1 MSYHIYLSYN
11 NNEELIELP
20 VLPKKIEVSG
30 NGNNKSTDILNLG
43 EVTQLKL
50 PKQFSLQIESEF
62 PANWLPLCN
71 VSENKL
77 LNPFEYISKI
87 EKWRKTLKPIRLVF
101 VGSTIDINAAV
112 SIESFNYS
120 EEGGD
125 VGTWSYKLKLKEYR
139 FFGADKINLDNNVL
153 QKSRASMK
161 RVSQTYTV
169 KQGDTLTSIAIKNFG
184 DESKYW
190 DIKRLNGLTD
200 ADLLKGLEAGMEL
213 RLY

>member
-1 MSYHIYLSYN
+1 MGYHIYLSYN

-30 NGNNKSTDILNLG
+30 SGNNKSTEILSIG
-43 EVTQLKL
+43 EITQLKM
-50 PKQFSLQIESEF
+50 PKEFTIQLESDF
-62 PANWLPLCN
+62 PVMWYPSCN
-71 VSENKL
+71 VSKNKL
-77 LNPFEYISKI
+77 LLPYEYISKI
-87 EKWRKTLKPIRLVF
+87 EKWRTTLKPIRMVF
-101 VGSTIDINAAV
+101 VGSTIDINVAV
-112 SIESFNYS
+112 SIESFSYA

-153 QKSRASMK
+153 QKSRAST
-161 RVSQTYTV
+161 RRINQIYIV
-169 KQGDTLTSIAIKNFG
+169 KEGDTLTSILIKNFG

-200 ADLLKGLEAGMEL
+200 ADLLNGLEPGMEL